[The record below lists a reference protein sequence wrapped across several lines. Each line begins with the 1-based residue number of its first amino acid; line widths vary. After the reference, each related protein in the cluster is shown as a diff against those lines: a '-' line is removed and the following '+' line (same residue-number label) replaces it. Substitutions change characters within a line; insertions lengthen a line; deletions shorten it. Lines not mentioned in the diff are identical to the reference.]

1 MQVRLRSRHRRARVA
16 LLAGF
21 LVLVALATGAAL
33 RGDGPAPGE
42 PLVPGTDEAAPF
54 PDPFAYDPDREDEL
68 TRRAAAGNSH
78 ILYAR
83 SPDGAAATAARVAR
97 YRGPVEE
104 AAEQAGVDADL
115 LEGLVFLESAG
126 RPDAMAGD
134 TEGAVGLTQI
144 LAETGQN
151 LLGMQIDVG
160 ASSRLTRQIA
170 RRERHRLGVER
181 LRAQRRV
188 IDERFDP
195 AKALEA
201 TARYLIFARKELGR
215 ADLAFVSYHM
225 GVGNLQSVIAAY
237 GQEEPSYARLFFD
250 STPATHPEVTRMLMR
265 FGDDSSNY
273 LWKVYAAAEIMRLY
287 REDPEEL
294 ARRQALQGA
303 KNSAE
308 EMLHP
313 QGPTPQFADPGALR
327 RAYDDG
333 EVVAFPDDPART
345 ALRRDR
351 RMGELAGRLGVDRL
365 LYQGLR
371 PDALAM
377 ALYIG
382 AQVRSYAGG
391 NPALIVTSTVRD
403 QAYQDL
409 LVRRNR
415 EATRNYSLHTTGWAF
430 DVARVYR
437 DGRHAEAFQFVLDRL
452 QAMNV
457 IAWVREPDAIHIT
470 ASAEA
475 AKLRPLLERLDPEG

>member
-1 MQVRLRSRHRRARVA
+1 MRRRSSHRRARVA

-33 RGDGPAPGE
+33 RGDGPSPGE

-78 ILYAR
+78 VLYAR
-83 SPDGAAATAARVAR
+83 STDGAAATAARVAR
-97 YRGPVEE
+97 YRAPVEE
-104 AAEQAGVDADL
+104 AAKRAGVDADL

-170 RRERHRLGVER
+170 RRERHGLGVER

-195 AKALEA
+195 AKALDA

-225 GVGNLQSVIAAY
+225 GVGNLQSVIEAY
-237 GQEEPSYARLFFD
+237 DGGDEPSYARIFFD

-287 REDPEEL
+287 RGDPEEL
-294 ARRQALQGA
+294 QRMQALQGA

-308 EMLHP
+308 DVLHP
-313 QGPTPQFADPGALR
+313 QGSTPQFADPDALR
-327 RAYDDG
+327 QAYDDG
-333 EVVAFPDDPART
+333 AVVAFPDDPART
-345 ALRRDR
+345 GLRRDR
-351 RMGELAGRLGVDRL
+351 RMGELAGRLDVDRA
-365 LYQGLR
+365 LYQGLG

-409 LVRRNR
+409 LVRRYR

-430 DVARVYR
+430 DIARVYR
-437 DGRHAEAFQFVLDRL
+437 DGRHAEAFQYVLDRL

-470 ASAEA
+470 ASTEA

>member
-1 MQVRLRSRHRRARVA
+1 VRRRSRHRRARVA

-33 RGDGPAPGE
+33 RGDGPSPGE

-68 TRRAAAGNSH
+68 VRRAAAGNAH

-97 YRGPVEE
+97 YREPVEA
-104 AAEQAGVDADL
+104 AAEKAGVDADL

-151 LLGMQIDVG
+151 LLGMRIDVG
-160 ASSRLTRQIA
+160 ASERLTKQIA
-170 RRERHRLGVER
+170 RRERRGLGVER

-195 AKALEA
+195 AKALDA

-225 GVGNLQSVIAAY
+225 GVGNLQDVIAAY
-237 GQEEPSYARLFFD
+237 GEDDEPSYARLYFD
-250 STPATHPEVTRMLMR
+250 STPATHPRVVRQLMR
-265 FGDDSSNY
+265 LGDDSSNY
-273 LWKVYAAAEIMRLY
+273 LWKVYAAAEIMRLF
-287 REDPEEL
+287 REDPQEL
-294 ARRQALQGA
+294 ARQQALQGA

-308 EMLHP
+308 EVLHP
-313 QGPTPQFADPGALR
+313 QESTPQFADPDALR
-327 RAYDDG
+327 QAYEDG
-333 EVVAFPDDPART
+333 EVLPFPDDPART
-345 ALRRDR
+345 ALRRDP
-351 RMGELAGRLGVDRL
+351 RMGELAGRLDVDRA

-382 AQVRSYAGG
+382 AQVRDYAGG
-391 NPALIVTSTVRD
+391 SPSLIVTSTVRD

-437 DGRHAEAFQFVLDRL
+437 DGPHAEAFQYVLDRL

-475 AKLRPLLERLDPEG
+475 EKLRPLLERLDP